1 MGDEPKPKKTKG
13 TRRRAT
19 SAPKPVLPEAPK
31 PAAIPNGHLA
41 IDDIQANRRQP
52 RQKFDEASIRELSD
66 SIREYGILQPLIVRP
81 ISDSKF
87 ELIAGERR
95 FRAAKLAGLESV
107 PVIQRATDNQTT
119 LEIALIENIQREDIG
134 PIECAKAYEQLSQEF
149 ALTQEQIAAR
159 VGKSRVAVTNTMRL
173 LKLPQQIQDALMEG
187 SVTEG
192 QARPLIALPHDSDK
206 IAIFK
211 RIIEHDLSAR
221 QVEQLL
227 REKAAEPKE
236 KTAKPANTEWKQ
248 VERSLTTFLGAK
260 TVLQRKKKG
269 GKLTVSFQS
278 EEDLTRILDVFGF
291 RMDS

>member
-1 MGDEPKPKKTKG
+1 
-13 TRRRAT
+13 
-19 SAPKPVLPEAPK
+19 
-31 PAAIPNGHLA
+31 
-41 IDDIQANRRQP
+41 
-52 RQKFDEASIRELSD
+52 
-66 SIREYGILQPLIVRP
+66 
-81 ISDSKF
+81 
-87 ELIAGERR
+87 
-95 FRAAKLAGLESV
+95 
-107 PVIQRATDNQTT
+107 
-119 LEIALIENIQREDIG
+119 
-134 PIECAKAYEQLSQEF
+134 
-149 ALTQEQIAAR
+149 
-159 VGKSRVAVTNTMRL
+159 MRL

-192 QARPLIALPHDSDK
+192 QVRPLIALPHDSDK

-291 RMDS
+291 RLDS